1 MINKDKPGVTL
12 VGGSVLLK
20 GTLLALLKDKPGV
33 TLVGGSVLL
42 HVTLLALLR

>member
-1 MINKDKPGVTL
+1 MGTTEVMIT
-12 VGGSVLLK
+12 
-20 GTLLALLKDKPGV
+20 DKPGV